1 MNEEKEQWMED
12 VFQSM
17 KGSRR
22 AQPRPA
28 LLAKI
33 ERQIDAAKM
42 IPLQKWRY
50 AVAAAAL
57 LLFVNVAALL
67 IYNQNSGEAR
77 SEVAAA
83 DAYSESLISSFQIY
97 E

>member
-22 AQPRPA
+22 AQPRPT

-33 ERQIDAAKM
+33 ENQIAAAKM

-67 IYNQNSGEAR
+67 IYQNTGEAR